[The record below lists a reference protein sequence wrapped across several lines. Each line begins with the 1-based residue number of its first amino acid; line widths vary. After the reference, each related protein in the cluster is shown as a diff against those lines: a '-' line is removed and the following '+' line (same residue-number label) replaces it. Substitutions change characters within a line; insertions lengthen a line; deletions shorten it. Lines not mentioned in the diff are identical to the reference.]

1 MPFFYGK
8 LNIGLAKCCGQAYNS
23 IAIDITKRIEKVLA
37 LREMYD
43 QRIEGIP
50 LDSYLVEPSVPL
62 SPILFRRGAGNR
74 SGVTCIKPQVLDEL
88 VRRGCNREIFAD
100 GRRVSIKAEK
110 ER

>member
-1 MPFFYGK
+1 M
-8 LNIGLAKCCGQAYNS
+8 
-23 IAIDITKRIEKVLA
+23 
-37 LREMYD
+37 REMYD

-62 SPILFRRGAGNR
+62 SPILFRHGVGNLLGF
-74 SGVTCIKPQVLDEL
+74 SCNKPQVLGEL
-88 VRRGCNREIFAD
+88 VRWGCNREIFAD